1 MAIRNSNL
9 SLPLYLMSTQE
20 RKYRQVHAGKKIIA
34 RTSVLPFCYVFFL
47 VQEQGYFF
55 NMQISGLKV
64 AWLHSER
71 RGDSKTVLSFVL
83 HPLKAK
89 IFSGQFT
96 L

>member
-9 SLPLYLMSTQE
+9 SLPLYLMSTQK
-20 RKYRQVHAGKKIIA
+20 RKYRQVHASKKIIA

-47 VQEQGYFF
+47 VQEQGHFF

-64 AWLHSER
+64 DELHLER
-71 RGDSKTVLSFVL
+71 RGGSKSVLIFAL
-83 HPLKAK
+83 DPLEAE
-89 IFSGQFT
+89 IFAGGFI

>member
-1 MAIRNSNL
+1 MCNE
-9 SLPLYLMSTQE
+9 T
-20 RKYRQVHAGKKIIA
+20 VA

-64 AWLHSER
+64 DGLHSER
-71 RGDSKTVLSFVL
+71 RGDSKSVLIFAL
-83 HPLKAK
+83 DPLKAE
-89 IFSGQFT
+89 IFASEFI